1 MNIVENAVE
10 PPVAGGDDSAEM
22 DVISANLTFGSPE
35 VGANATIE
43 IAEYAKN
50 LLDSS
55 NGSLVLPSPDKDGA
69 KKLKKPERPKIIIHE
84 FPENGNVAAIKLGI
98 STAAAAATNGDDLDV
113 SDDDYED
120 DKPCGMDELTLPN
133 SNTIRNASDTM
144 KSNCNLCTYQ
154 ATKGWKQLTKHYVRK
169 HPGKEISIS
178 RLASAFNPQELQTT
192 TFTPII
198 TKGFEGTMIQSLC
211 YICNEGYNMCS
222 SKWLMHFVAH
232 TGNSFIFNFALFFV
246 LDDFEK
252 NAKDFIHS
260 FR

>member
-1 MNIVENAVE
+1 MLQIFFNFLFELLVNVNIVENAVE
-10 PPVAGGDDSAEM
+10 PPIGGDDSAEM
-22 DVISANLTFGSPE
+22 DVITANLTFGSPE

-50 LLDSS
+50 LLESS
-55 NGSLVLPSPDKDGA
+55 DGALVLPSPDKDGA
-69 KKLKKPERPKIIIHE
+69 KKLKRPERPKIILPE
-84 FPENGNVAAIKLGI
+84 FLENGNVAVPLKLAI
-98 STAAAAATNGDDLDV
+98 STAVAAANSDDLDI

-133 SNTIRNASDTM
+133 SNTDRNASDAM

-178 RLASAFNPQELQTT
+178 RLASMFNPKELQSNTS
-192 TFTPII
+192 II

-211 YICNEGYNMCS
+211 YICNERYNMCS
-222 SKWLMHFVAH
+222 SKWLMHFIAH
-232 TGNSFIFNFALFFV
+232 TGNFFH
-246 LDDFEK
+246 F
-252 NAKDFIHS
+252 
-260 FR
+260 